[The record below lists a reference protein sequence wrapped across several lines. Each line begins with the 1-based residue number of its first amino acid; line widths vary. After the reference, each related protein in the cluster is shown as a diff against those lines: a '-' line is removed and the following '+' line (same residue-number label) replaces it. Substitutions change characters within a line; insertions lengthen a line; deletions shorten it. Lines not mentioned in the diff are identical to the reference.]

1 MWLMKF
7 MLLAFLPLFGDVFG
21 TGDWR
26 LAIGDWRFQ
35 WELTEMPLG
44 RFERSDWA
52 DV

>member
-1 MWLMKF
+1 MQF

-21 TGDWR
+21 T
-26 LAIGDWRFQ
+26 GDWRFQ